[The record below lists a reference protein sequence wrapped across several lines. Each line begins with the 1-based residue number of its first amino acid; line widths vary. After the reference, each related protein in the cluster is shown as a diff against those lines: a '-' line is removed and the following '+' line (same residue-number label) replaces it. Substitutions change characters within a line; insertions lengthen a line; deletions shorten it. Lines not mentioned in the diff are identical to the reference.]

1 MNVIISSARQW
12 AIQEIAPSR
21 AMRAGLGI
29 AAFAIMTSLSAYVSV
44 PLPGTAVPMTLQSL
58 FVILAGAVLGPWAGA
73 AAMVSYLS
81 VGLAG
86 APVFSVGNSGI
97 AWLLGP
103 TGGYLIAFP
112 AAACAVGLLA
122 GGRDSGSLRVL
133 GALLA
138 GTVVIFMGG
147 VAQLLVITGQDFGTV
162 FALGVAPFMMG
173 GVIKALIALMVVRQV
188 RPPGIERS
196 QPS

>member
-1 MNVIISSARQW
+1 MNAIMSLARQW
-12 AIQEIAPSR
+12 AIHDVAPARSVR
-21 AMRAGLGI
+21 IGLGI
-29 AAFAIMTSLSAYVSV
+29 AAFAIMTSLSAYVAV
-44 PLPGTAVPMTLQSL
+44 PLPGTQVPMTLQSL

-86 APVFSVGNSGI
+86 APVFSGGNAGL

-112 AAACAVGLLA
+112 AAACVVGLLA
-122 GGRDSGSLRVL
+122 GGRGSGSLRVL
-133 GALLA
+133 AALFA
-138 GTVVIFMGG
+138 GTFVIFVGG
-147 VAQLLVITGQDFGTV
+147 MAQLLVITGQDVATV

-173 GVIKALIALMVVRQV
+173 GVIKALIALVVVRQI
-188 RPPGIERS
+188 RPSGRKAS
-196 QPS
+196 

>member
-1 MNVIISSARQW
+1 MNAIISTARQW
-12 AIQEIAPSR
+12 AVREVTPSR
-21 AMRAGLGI
+21 SVRVGLGI
-29 AAFAIMTSLSAYVSV
+29 AAFVIMTSVSAYVAV

-73 AAMVSYLS
+73 AAMVSYLG

-86 APVFSVGNSGI
+86 APVFSVGHAGI

-122 GGRDSGSLRVL
+122 GGRDSGGLRIL
-133 GALLA
+133 GALLV
-138 GTVVIFMGG
+138 GTVVIFIGG
-147 VAQLLVITGQDFGTV
+147 VAQLLVITQQSFATV
-162 FALGVAPFMMG
+162 FALGVAPFMVG
-173 GVIKALIALMVVRQV
+173 GVIKALIALVVTRQI
-188 RPPGIERS
+188 RAAGQERS
-196 QPS
+196 

>member
-1 MNVIISSARQW
+1 MNAIISTARQW
-12 AIQEIAPSR
+12 AVHDVAPSR
-21 AMRAGLGI
+21 SVRVGLGI
-29 AAFAIMTSLSAYVSV
+29 VAFAIMTSLSAYVAV

-73 AAMVSYLS
+73 AAMVSYLG

-86 APVFSVGNSGI
+86 APVFSAGHAGI

-122 GGRDSGSLRVL
+122 GDRDAGVPRVL
-133 GALLA
+133 AALMA
-138 GTVVIFMGG
+138 GTLVIFVGG
-147 VAQLLVITGQDFGTV
+147 VAQLLVITQQSFVTV
-162 FALGVAPFMMG
+162 FALGVAPFMVG
-173 GVIKALIALMVVRQV
+173 GVLKVLIALVVVRQI
-188 RPPGIERS
+188 RATGQARS
-196 QPS
+196 

>member
-1 MNVIISSARQW
+1 MNAIISSARQW
-12 AIQEIAPSR
+12 AVHEVAPSR
-21 AMRAGLGI
+21 SVRVGLGI
-29 AAFAIMTSLSAYVSV
+29 VAFVIMTSLSAYVSV

-73 AAMVSYLS
+73 AAMVSYLG

-86 APVFSVGNSGI
+86 APVFSVGHAGV

-122 GGRDSGSLRVL
+122 GGRDAGVLRVL
-133 GALLA
+133 GALVV
-138 GTVVIFMGG
+138 GTMVIFVGG
-147 VAQLLVITGQDFGTV
+147 VAQLLVITMQDFSTV
-162 FALGVAPFMMG
+162 FALGVAPFMIG
-173 GVIKALIALMVVRQV
+173 GVIKALIALVVVRQI
-188 RPPGIERS
+188 RTTGREGS
-196 QPS
+196 

>member
-1 MNVIISSARQW
+1 MNAIISTARHW
-12 AIQEIAPSR
+12 AVHELAPSR
-21 AMRAGLGI
+21 SVRVGLGI
-29 AAFAIMTSLSAYVSV
+29 VAFVIMTSLSAYVSV

-73 AAMVSYLS
+73 AAMVSYLG

-86 APVFSVGNSGI
+86 APVFSVGHAGI

-122 GGRDSGSLRVL
+122 GGRDAGGPRVL
-133 GALLA
+133 AALLV
-138 GTVVIFMGG
+138 GTMVIFVGG
-147 VAQLLVITGQDFGTV
+147 VAQLLVITNQTFATV
-162 FALGVAPFMMG
+162 FALGVAPFMVG
-173 GVIKALIALMVVRQV
+173 GVIKALIALMVTRQI
-188 RPPGIERS
+188 RATGQERS
-196 QPS
+196 